1 MLGALG
7 LAGTATYFIEK
18 WFSLGS
24 LVPFFPAEP
33 ESRGQV
39 GPAARLPRRSAL
51 VFVLLGILVERG
63 RRPARLAGEPARPS
77 TSDRPTMAP

>member
-7 LAGTATYFIEK
+7 LAGTATYFIER

-33 ESRGQV
+33 D
-39 GPAARLPRRSAL
+39 SADKWGRPL
-51 VFVLLGILVERG
+51 VYLALGAVFIILGLLVERG
-63 RRPARLAGEPARPS
+63 RRPAALAGEPA
-77 TSDRPTMAP
+77 PTFH